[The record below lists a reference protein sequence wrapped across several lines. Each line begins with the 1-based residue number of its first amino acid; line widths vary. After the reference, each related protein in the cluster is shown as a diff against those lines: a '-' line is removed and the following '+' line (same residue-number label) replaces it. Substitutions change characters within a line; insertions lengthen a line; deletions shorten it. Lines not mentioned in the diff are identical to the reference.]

1 MRGWIRSLLKIL
13 GFYVLWA
20 LLLTPVV
27 LGVVALGGEQ
37 WDLDPMLRLGFEI
50 GAAAA
55 VLAALIIMALVIDK
69 RGLSTIGFRWSA
81 APFGLFAG
89 TLLGAAI
96 FAAPVL
102 VLLALG
108 AARYVPNFAAFSPL
122 LLALALAV
130 CFFNVAMQEILVRSY
145 PFQQVHRRHG
155 AVAATIVTTMI
166 FLAMH
171 IPALIQGLHGAI
183 AGANI
188 LIASVMLS
196 LAYLRTRALWLPIG
210 LHLGWNGLQGPVL
223 GVNVTG
229 AEIGMGGW
237 GALEFPGDALLTGGA
252 MGVEGGLVGLIGP
265 TLGLIAVALWVK
277 PRASLQAETPT
288 DAL

>member
-1 MRGWIRSLLKIL
+1 MRGWIRSLLRIL

-55 VLAALIIMALVIDK
+55 VLAALIFMALVIDK
-69 RGLSTIGFRWSA
+69 RGMNTIGFRLSA
-81 APFGLFAG
+81 APFGLAVG
-89 TLLGAAI
+89 TLVGAAI

-102 VLLALG
+102 VLVALG
-108 AARYVPNFAAFSPL
+108 AARFAPNFAAFSPL

-130 CFFNVAMQEILVRSY
+130 CFFNVAMQEMLVRSY
-145 PFQQVHRRHG
+145 PFQRLQLRHG
-155 AVAATIVTTMI
+155 AAAAIIVTTII

-171 IPALIQGLHGAI
+171 TPALIQGVHGAI

-196 LAYLRTRALWLPIG
+196 IAYLRTGALWLPIG

-229 AEIGMGGW
+229 AAIGMGGW
-237 GALEFPGDALLTGGA
+237 STFEFPGAALLTGGD
-252 MGVEGGLVGLIGP
+252 MGIEGGLIGLIGP
-265 TLGLIAVALWVK
+265 TLGLIAVALWVT
-277 PRASLQAETPT
+277 PRAPT
-288 DAL
+288 Q